1 MAWLHNDL
9 MVGSLISLSIWLGCF
24 VLHVTLPGQVVAGYC
39 INPRTD
45 KPLKYKLNGFS
56 MLITSVAFFMF
67 VPLEV
72 KVLLYNR
79 QKEVSMAACL
89 LGFIISWCSYVYM
102 MPCRESYERCLT
114 TDQLYTRSVPNTL
127 TNTLTNTSSRS
138 PLSCIFR
145 DFFLGHAFNPRFTY
159 VHTNIHACIRTYVH
173 TNIHTYM
180 HAYINT

>member
-45 KPLKYKLNGFS
+45 KPLKYKLNDFQCS
-56 MLITSVAFFMF
+56 SHLYFFML

-89 LGFIISWCSYVYM
+89 LDS
-102 MPCRESYERCLT
+102 
-114 TDQLYTRSVPNTL
+114 
-127 TNTLTNTSSRS
+127 SSR
-138 PLSCIFR
+138 
-145 DFFLGHAFNPRFTY
+145 GAHMFT
-159 VHTNIHACIRTYVH
+159 
-173 TNIHTYM
+173 
-180 HAYINT
+180 